1 MNIAKNYFINNKLL
15 ECRDIVIKIL
25 SEEPYNIQ
33 ALNLLVEVDILL
45 KKQASE
51 YEGTVLGELI
61 YSLMSVYP
69 MAKNRDE
76 YIDVLFKY
84 LNCCSQSEWA
94 NFISKTVN
102 YRCSLI

>member
-1 MNIAKNYFINNKLL
+1 
-15 ECRDIVIKIL
+15 
-25 SEEPYNIQ
+25 
-33 ALNLLVEVDILL
+33 
-45 KKQASE
+45 
-51 YEGTVLGELI
+51 
-61 YSLMSVYP
+61 

-102 YRCSLI
+102 YRCSLIGTKEEVAEQKKCKCAMSRYRNSM